1 METDGIEVA
10 LLRQNS
16 DLFYFTG
23 TVQDAH
29 LLIPSKGSPCFLVW
43 RSFDRALRES
53 PLSDLGLVK
62 PLRGLSHFLEMLESL
77 GLKGARSIGLELDV
91 LPASLFLF
99 YTKKAWPLAQF
110 TDISPL
116 IRRLRS
122 IKDDHELE
130 CIRGACTQAHNAL
143 KKVPEILRPGMTELE
158 LASLIEAELRRQGHC
173 GLMRMRIW
181 NQEMGMDQVVSGS
194 SGAVP
199 SWTNTPVGGSGPHP
213 AFGMGASFKKI
224 RENEVVSVDLGGWH
238 KGYSC
243 DITRPFFIGR
253 PPEMVLDAFNMV
265 KELISL
271 LQSRILP
278 GVAAGE
284 IYDIAVDYMEKA
296 GMSQNFMGVGSGR
309 VSFIGHGLGIE
320 LDEYPFFSKGNKM
333 VLEPGMVFALEPKII
348 LPDYGVIG
356 LEDTYF
362 LEEDGCTRLTL
373 DSQELTLI

>member
-1 METDGIEVA
+1 MRSEGIEVA
-10 LLRQNS
+10 LLRQNG

-29 LLIPSKGSPCFLVW
+29 LLIPSQGSPFFLVW
-43 RSFDRALRES
+43 RSFERALRES
-53 PLSDLGLVK
+53 PLSDLGFTK
-62 PLRGLSHFLEMLESL
+62 PLRGLSHFLEMLETL

-99 YTKKAWPLAQF
+99 YTKKAWPRARF
-110 TDISPL
+110 SDISPL

-122 IKDDHELE
+122 IKDSYEVK
-130 CIRGACTQAHNAL
+130 CVKGACRQAHNAL
-143 KKVPEILRPGMTELE
+143 KKVPETLKPGMTELE
-158 LASLIEAELRRQGHC
+158 LASTIEAELRRQGHC

-194 SGAVP
+194 SGAIP

-224 RENEVVSVDLGGWH
+224 REKEVVSVDLGGWH

-253 PPEMVLDAFNMV
+253 PPAVVLDAFYLV
-265 KELISL
+265 KELILL
-271 LQSRILP
+271 LQSRISP
-278 GVAAGE
+278 GVAVGE
-284 IYDIAVDYMEKA
+284 IYDFAVDYMERA
-296 GMSQNFMGVGSGR
+296 GMSQNFMGAGSDR

-320 LDEYPFFSKGNKM
+320 LDEFPFFSKGNKM

-356 LEDTYF
+356 LEDTF
-362 LEEDGCTRLTL
+362 LLEGDGCTRLTL
-373 DSQELTLI
+373 DSQELTVI